1 MIKTK
6 GLIML
11 LLIMISILSLDAQST
26 LKIEINNLKNSLGY
40 IQLSLV
46 DENNI
51 ELRGIKS
58 KVNNGSCT
66 IIFKDLKNMS
76 YAIQYFHD
84 ENANNILDKNFIG
97 IPKEGCGFSN
107 DAFGKF
113 GPKNLAN
120 GFSSLRVTWKL
131 K

>member
-1 MIKTK
+1 
-6 GLIML
+6 
-11 LLIMISILSLDAQST
+11 MISILSLDAQST

-113 GPKNLAN
+113 GPKK
-120 GFSSLRVTWKL
+120 FSEWLFQL
-131 K
+131 KGDMEIEMKTFYF